1 MTPSGLHSRL
11 PNLRTNRPGR
21 APQQQARTTQR
32 DRTAENLSS
41 PQFLPGRWSSQ
52 CWERRTRAPSL
63 VGGNRVDHP
72 FEGIPRVAQP
82 RHSREM
88 SVATPTAADLDPEAG
103 GLIEDARARASER
116 LAARDSRATLF
127 GALAFVAVAVPFAF
141 LAPSDRAVEPGV
153 LLLLVVAYA
162 LAARVE
168 FEVGSGFA
176 VPTQI
181 VFVPMLF
188 LLPVGLVP
196 LCVAVGFLLCS
207 SARLRA
213 QARPRRARAAGGV
226 QRLARARARARPRA
240 RRRAGADLGRAAAA
254 RARARRAVRL
264 RLRQLGRPRPLA
276 FDVPVRAQLRLTA
289 PVYFV
294 DAALAPAGFLFAV
307 VAYDEPLAILLVVP
321 LARALR
327 LLRARAAQPDRPR
340 ARARATRTAAR
351 RSCSATSSRPTTP
364 TPAATAATSS
374 SWSSPSSAE
383 LGLDARSQQDAELTA
398 LLHDV
403 GKIRIPAEIINKP
416 GKLTDEEWAVMKT
429 HTVEG
434 ERMLAQIGGLLG
446 RVGHLVRSCHER
458 WDGKRLSGRPR
469 RRGHP
474 ARRAHRVRLRRLQ
487 RDDDR
492 PPVPRGPL
500 GRGGARTRWRS
511 APARSSTPRSSPPSG
526 SSSAGPASSE
536 GAARDDGPRAST
548 RPSGSSGGCSQPIT
562 GKRDVGLRLLGRSR

>member
-1 MTPSGLHSRL
+1 M
-11 PNLRTNRPGR
+11 
-21 APQQQARTTQR
+21 
-32 DRTAENLSS
+32 
-41 PQFLPGRWSSQ
+41 
-52 CWERRTRAPSL
+52 
-63 VGGNRVDHP
+63 
-72 FEGIPRVAQP
+72 
-82 RHSREM
+82 
-88 SVATPTAADLDPEAG
+88 ATPTAADLDPEAG

-188 LLPVGLVP
+188 LLPVALVP

-207 SARLRA
+207 SADFARKRVHGERA
-213 QARPRRARAAGGV
+213 LLEVFSAWHALGPALRPRS
-226 QRLARARARARPRA
+226 
-240 RRRAGADLGRAAAA
+240 RRRAGADVGRAAAA
-254 RARARRAVRL
+254 RARARSRSSPSTSPA
-264 RLRQLGRPRPLA
+264 RPCAPRWPSTS
-276 FDVPVRAQLRLTA
+276 PVRAQLRLTA

-294 DAALAPAGFLFAV
+294 DAALAPAGFLFAI
-307 VAYDEPLAILLVVP
+307 VAYDEPFASSSSSRCSPSLP
-321 LARALR
+321 SSRASVTAGSTTR
-327 LLRARAAQPDRPR
+327 SSS
-340 ARARATRTAAR
+340 ATRTGAP

-374 SWSSPSSAE
+374 SSSSASRPSS
-383 LGLDARSQQDAELTA
+383 GLDARSQQDAELTA

-416 GKLTDEEWAVMKT
+416 GKLTDEEWEIMKT

-434 ERMLAQIGGLLG
+434 EQMLAKIGGLLG

-458 WDGKRLSGRPR
+458 WDGKGYPDGLAGEDTPLV
-469 RRGHP
+469 
-474 ARRAHRVRLRRLQ
+474 ARIVCAC
-487 RDDDR
+487 DAYNAMTTDR
-492 PPVPRGPL
+492 PYRK
-500 GRGGARTRWRS
+500 ARS
-511 APARSSTPRSSPPSG
+511 AEEALHEMEVC
-526 SSSAGPASSE
+526 AGTQFDPDVV
-536 GAARDDGPRAST
+536 AALA
-548 RPSGSSGGCSQPIT
+548 
-562 GKRDVGLRLLGRSR
+562 VVALRG